1 MAVSDVR
8 LLRESAGEGAG
19 RRAGAQLR
27 RARERRGMSAAD
39 VAAGLHLDQRTV
51 SAVERDAWDELP
63 PATFARGYYRA
74 YARFM
79 ELPEESVLEALDGDG
94 LEGERRPLQARIGG
108 LAGSRRGSWFP
119 GAMLVLLAAGVI
131 GSTLWYRQQLE
142 SYESAG
148 GPPAAAGQA
157 VSEGSDAGAG
167 NATAES
173 PSGAPAGGSEPSTA
187 ASPEA
192 AATSPPEPVSPSAGV
207 PVISDP
213 LPSAGARTSTG
224 RVESPR
230 PAATDV
236 DPRIPGASAAT
247 APPAAA
253 QAPAS
258 DAGDRT
264 TTERGSATDASGSEP
279 ASDEP
284 SAEVEAPAAS
294 PSVASETAPTASGE
308 DPEPAGA
315 RSPLPAAEPLRSSP
329 LATQP
334 LELRLAG
341 PSWVEVVDARGE
353 RLIYGLLS
361 GGSRRTVSGV
371 PPISVVIGDAA
382 VAELR
387 YRGDQLPLQDHTR
400 GKVARL
406 TLGQERSR

>member
-1 MAVSDVR
+1 MAARDVHV
-8 LLRESAGEGAG
+8 LRESAGEGAG
-19 RRAGAQLR
+19 RRPGAQLR

-39 VAAGLHLDQRTV
+39 VAAGLHLDLRTV

-79 ELPEESVLEALDGDG
+79 ELPEEGVLAALDGNG
-94 LEGERRPLQARIGG
+94 LEGERRPLQARVGE

-131 GSTLWYRQQLE
+131 GSTLWYRQQLQ
-142 SYESAG
+142 SYEAEG
-148 GPPAAAGQA
+148 GPPAVAGPPA
-157 VSEGSDAGAG
+157 SEPSDAGAG
-167 NATAES
+167 DSTAGS
-173 PSGAPAGGSEPSTA
+173 SSGVPAGGSGPPTVA
-187 ASPEA
+187 GPK
-192 AATSPPEPVSPSAGV
+192 AATPSPEPVSPSAGA
-207 PVISDP
+207 PAISDP
-213 LPSAGARTSTG
+213 LPSAGARAPTDPS
-224 RVESPR
+224 ESPQ

-236 DPRIPGASAAT
+236 DRRIPGVSAAT
-247 APPAAA
+247 GPPAAA
-253 QAPAS
+253 QAPVP
-258 DAGDRT
+258 DAGDRIT
-264 TTERGSATDASGSEP
+264 PQRGPATDTSGSEP
-279 ASDEP
+279 SSDEP

-315 RSPLPAAEPLRSSP
+315 RSPPPAAEPVRSAP
-329 LATQP
+329 LATQS

-361 GGSRRTVSGV
+361 GGSRRGVAGV

-387 YRGDQLPLQDHTR
+387 YRGDPLPLQDHTQ

-406 TLGQERSR
+406 TLGQERTR